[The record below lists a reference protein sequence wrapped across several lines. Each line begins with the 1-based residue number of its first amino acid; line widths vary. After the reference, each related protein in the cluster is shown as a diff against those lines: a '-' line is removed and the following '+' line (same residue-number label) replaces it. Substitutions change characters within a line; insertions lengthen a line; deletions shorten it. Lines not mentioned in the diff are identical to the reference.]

1 MNVASP
7 LAQQSWMLG
16 QRASWQTVCNLLSAT
31 AALVSLK
38 MACCLPFGNEVLNHS
53 GNLSRFGFSR
63 KAGGIGRA
71 IGSGLPV
78 IPHPPCPM
86 PRFDHQKG
94 V

>member
-1 MNVASP
+1 
-7 LAQQSWMLG
+7 
-16 QRASWQTVCNLLSAT
+16 
-31 AALVSLK
+31 

-63 KAGGIGRA
+63 KAGEIVCA

-78 IPHPPCPM
+78 ILLPPHPM
-86 PRFDHQKG
+86 PRFAYQKG